1 MNKENPTPEQTILP
15 ASIEIPLSP
24 ESNPLNE
31 CGVIC
36 LQMILEHDKK
46 TPILLEDLRA
56 RLDKP
61 LEEGVDP
68 GRLCKV
74 LKEEGY
80 DVHYHTSV
88 DVETIAN
95 NNPESDFHKWDEKIQ
110 NVVALYKG
118 STLEVN
124 VDKLHTSAQ
133 WLVSEENKDIVV
145 KKNLSLLNIARLLG
159 EDKRIIA
166 LVKNAAHFVVIVGID
181 ASHVYFNDPQAG
193 GTIRESKTHEEFLAY
208 WSSQPDARDA
218 IVASDINQ

>member
-24 ESNPLNE
+24 ERNPLNE

-46 TPILLEDLRA
+46 TQILLEDLRA

-95 NNPESDFHKWDEKIQ
+95 NNPETDFDKWDQKIQ

-124 VDKLHTSAQ
+124 IDKLHTSAQ
-133 WLVSEENKDIVV
+133 WLVSEENKDMVI
-145 KKNLSLLNIARLLG
+145 KKNLSLSEIAQLLG
-159 EDKRIIA
+159 ESKRIIA
-166 LVKNAAHFVVIVGID
+166 LVKNAAHYVVIVGID
-181 ASHVYFNDPQAG
+181 ASHVYFNDPQAV
-193 GTIRESKTHEEFLAY
+193 GTLRESKTHEEFLSY
-208 WSSQPDARDA
+208 WSGQPDARDA
-218 IVASDINQ
+218 IVACVINQ